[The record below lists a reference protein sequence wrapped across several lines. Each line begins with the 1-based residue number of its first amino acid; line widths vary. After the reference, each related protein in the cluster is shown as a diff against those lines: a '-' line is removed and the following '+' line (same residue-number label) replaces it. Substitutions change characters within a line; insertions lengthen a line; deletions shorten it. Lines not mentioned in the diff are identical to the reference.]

1 MCVAADLARIKNTA
15 LLAIGREAEPAA
27 NFGAVLFFTRE
38 VVVAVE
44 MFVADDGHDS
54 VTVQIDGRTL
64 VGHLEAMKAANG
76 IIVIFRCWH
85 TMRIWLLTPEESRT
99 MRVYPESPISQP

>member
-1 MCVAADLARIKNTA
+1 M
-15 LLAIGREAEPAA
+15 
-27 NFGAVLFFTRE
+27 
-38 VVVAVE
+38 AVE

-76 IIVIFRCWH
+76 IVVIFRCWH
-85 TMRIWLLTPEESRT
+85 TMRTWLLTPEESRT